1 MNLTD
6 SPQLVLGA
14 AMDINPL
21 YIGFLI
27 LGLMALFIFFMIWNA
42 FQ

>member
-1 MNLTD
+1 MNLID

-14 AMDINPL
+14 IDLNPL
-21 YIGFLI
+21 TIGVGI
-27 LGLMALFIFFMIWNA
+27 LCLMALFIFFMIWNA